1 MKNKLTSAIAKEI
14 LTFWKRINKVF
25 GLIIT
30 EASIIPNFIID
41 LAEKRKEARLKKDF
55 ATSDKLRNE
64 IEKLGYLIEDL
75 KDNDYTI
82 KKL

>member
-1 MKNKLTSAIAKEI
+1 
-14 LTFWKRINKVF
+14 
-25 GLIIT
+25 
-30 EASIIPNFIID
+30 IIPNFIID